1 MGAMM
6 SRRLPSDGDSSR
18 IVAIPS
24 VCRAIGAQLAET
36 RDARRLTVEQIAT
49 ELMLSKGQVLGLE
62 GADASP
68 FYSSAYF
75 LRGLRKY
82 MAFAGIPDDELN
94 DTLAEEHEEDGFRLM
109 LAEPLVRS
117 RAPSP
122 LVVPAGAVKAVAIAA
137 AAAIFTIGAYRY
149 FPVVVEFARGSDAV
163 ELATE
168 TPLPAHPTT
177 QPQMSPAAARAVP
190 TSGVVPLDDSTV
202 RISVG
207 KATWVFIRYPD
218 NRVIERR
225 LEAGEAM
232 QVGPLPAYLAVGT
245 ADSVELMVEDRPVS
259 LTPYIRDGQVRIT
272 QPELAKLIP

>member
-6 SRRLPSDGDSSR
+6 SRRPPSDGDSSR

-36 RDARRLTVEQIAT
+36 RDTRRLTVEQIAS
-49 ELMLSKGQVLGLE
+49 ELMLSKNQVLGLE
-62 GADASP
+62 RADASP

-82 MAFAGIPDDELN
+82 MAFAGLPPDELD

-109 LAEPLVRS
+109 LAEPIT
-117 RAPSP
+117 RARTVSP
-122 LVVPAGAVKAVAIAA
+122 LTAPTGTIKAAIAVAVTVLA
-137 AAAIFTIGAYRY
+137 IGAYRY
-149 FPVVVEFARGSDAV
+149 YPAV
-163 ELATE
+163 AELASGADTVALATDE
-168 TPLPAHPTT
+168 PLPAHPTSL
-177 QPQMSPAAARAVP
+177 PQKSPAAVRAVP
-190 TSGVVPLDDSTV
+190 TSGVVPVDDSTV

-218 NRVIERR
+218 DRVIERR

-245 ADSVELMVEDRPVS
+245 ADSVELRVEDRPVS
-259 LTPYIRDGQVRIT
+259 LKPYIRDGQVRIT